1 MAPATPSQVSAISVM
16 RLSGPDAIAIADRIW
31 KGKKLGKA
39 ASHTAHFG
47 TVLDTQGRE
56 LDQAVVTIYRA
67 PHSYTGEDSV
77 EISTHGSL
85 YVRQELLQS
94 LLQAGAVTAQPGEFT
109 RRAFL
114 NGRMDLT
121 QAEAVADIIASESR
135 AAHKVALSQ
144 LRGDFSKRLDQL
156 RRSLLEM
163 ATLLELELDFSE
175 EDVEFADRSKLLT
188 LAKDI
193 KQEVDRLANSFSAG
207 DAIKNGITTAIV
219 GPANAGKSSLLNAL
233 LGHDRAIVSPIA
245 GTTRD
250 TVEATL
256 HLGDHLFR
264 FIDTAG
270 LRATSDPIE
279 QIGIERTH
287 TAGSQASLILFVADA
302 TLPFPAES
310 LRTLEQTL
318 NTDHPSIL
326 ILLNKSDITEKSPLT
341 DESALIEKS
350 GLTNNSAITDNS
362 DAIRT
367 SDHVAFVTSPYP
379 PYPALTI
386 SATGGQGLDTLRQYL
401 TRHADALTANTG
413 DILITNARHQQALQH
428 ASATLTDLLTALHNV
443 LPADLIAQHLR
454 ATLSH
459 LSTLTGTIPSTEIL
473 ATIFSR
479 FCIGK

>member
-1 MAPATPSQVSAISVM
+1 M
-16 RLSGPDAIAIADRIW
+16 
-31 KGKKLGKA
+31 
-39 ASHTAHFG
+39 
-47 TVLDTQGRE
+47 LDTQGRE

-207 DAIKNGITTAIV
+207 DAIKTA
-219 GPANAGKSSLLNAL
+219 
-233 LGHDRAIVSPIA
+233 
-245 GTTRD
+245 
-250 TVEATL
+250 
-256 HLGDHLFR
+256 
-264 FIDTAG
+264 
-270 LRATSDPIE
+270 
-279 QIGIERTH
+279 
-287 TAGSQASLILFVADA
+287 
-302 TLPFPAES
+302 
-310 LRTLEQTL
+310 
-318 NTDHPSIL
+318 
-326 ILLNKSDITEKSPLT
+326 
-341 DESALIEKS
+341 
-350 GLTNNSAITDNS
+350 
-362 DAIRT
+362 
-367 SDHVAFVTSPYP
+367 
-379 PYPALTI
+379 
-386 SATGGQGLDTLRQYL
+386 
-401 TRHADALTANTG
+401 
-413 DILITNARHQQALQH
+413 
-428 ASATLTDLLTALHNV
+428 
-443 LPADLIAQHLR
+443 
-454 ATLSH
+454 
-459 LSTLTGTIPSTEIL
+459 
-473 ATIFSR
+473 
-479 FCIGK
+479 